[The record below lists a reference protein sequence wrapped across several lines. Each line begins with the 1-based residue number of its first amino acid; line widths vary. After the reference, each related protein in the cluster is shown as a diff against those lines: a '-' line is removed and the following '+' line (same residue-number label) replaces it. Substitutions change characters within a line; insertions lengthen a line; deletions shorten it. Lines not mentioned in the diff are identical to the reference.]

1 LRIRTSFAVVHSD
14 FVITMKRL
22 LGKIVDVRP
31 EELRAVL
38 LGFVFNFVVLG
49 SYYVVRPIRDDIAA
63 AGGIETLPWMYTGTL
78 VTMLVA
84 NALFSAIVARMS
96 RRQFIPIAYRFFMAN
111 LVIFYVL
118 MHTLTPAQNVWVGR
132 AFYVWVS
139 VFNLF
144 VVTLF
149 WAFMTD
155 VFNSE
160 QAKRLFAF
168 ISVGGSIGA
177 IVGPIIT
184 VTLVHKL
191 GAANLILVTAAMLE
205 AAPWCVKFFPT
216 EFARHPERQPRG
228 PVEATSKVAPR
239 DPSIPLRSARDD
251 RAAEQPIGGGILA
264 GITHVIRS
272 PYLLGICG
280 FVLLYTVTTTFS
292 YFQQTEITG
301 HQFQDRNAR
310 TAFFA
315 QLDLVVNT
323 LTLVLQLLITGHLMK
338 RVGVGVTLVTM
349 PVLSLIGF
357 LALGFAPT
365 LGLLAF
371 FQVARR
377 ATNFGLS
384 RPAREVLFTVL
395 RREDKYKAKSLID
408 TFVYRAGDQI
418 GAWSYSGLRALGLEL
433 TGISFVAVPLTALWC
448 GLCFWLGKKQ
458 SELALVQRQETQ
470 KPAVTT

>member
-1 LRIRTSFAVVHSD
+1 
-14 FVITMKRL
+14 MKRL
-22 LGKIVDVRP
+22 LQKIVDVRAN
-31 EELRAVL
+31 ELHA
-38 LGFVFNFVVLG
+38 LGLAFVFNFVVLG

-63 AGGIETLPWMYTGTL
+63 TGGIETLPWMYTGTL

-96 RRQFIPIAYRFFMAN
+96 RRRFIPIAYRFFMAN

-216 EFARHPERQPRG
+216 EFARDPERQPRN
-228 PVEATSKVAPR
+228 PVEATSKLAPPH
-239 DPSIPLRSARDD
+239 PSTALRSARDD
-251 RAAEQPIGGGILA
+251 RTAEEPIGGGILA

-323 LTLVLQLLITGHLMK
+323 LTLVLQLFITGHLMK
-338 RVGVGVTLVTM
+338 RLGVGITLVTM
-349 PVLSLIGF
+349 PLLSMVGF

-365 LGLLAF
+365 LGLLAV

-377 ATNFGLS
+377 ATNFGFT

-408 TFVYRAGDQI
+408 TFVYRTGDQI
-418 GAWSYSGLRALGLEL
+418 GAWSYSGLRALGLQL

-458 SELALVQRQETQ
+458 SALALVQRQETH
-470 KPAVTT
+470 KSVVRI

>member
-1 LRIRTSFAVVHSD
+1 
-14 FVITMKRL
+14 MKRL
-22 LGKIVDVRP
+22 LQKIVDVRAN
-31 EELRAVL
+31 ELRA
-38 LGFVFNFVVLG
+38 LGLAFVFNFVVLG

-63 AGGIETLPWMYTGTL
+63 TGGIETLPWMYTGTL

-96 RRQFIPIAYRFFMAN
+96 RRRFIPIAYRFFMAN

-216 EFARHPERQPRG
+216 EFARDPERQPRN
-228 PVEATSKVAPR
+228 PVEATSKLAPPH
-239 DPSIPLRSARDD
+239 PSTALRSARDD
-251 RAAEQPIGGGILA
+251 RTAEQPIGGGILA

-323 LTLVLQLLITGHLMK
+323 LTLVLQLFITGHLMK
-338 RVGVGVTLVTM
+338 RLGVGITLVTM
-349 PVLSLIGF
+349 PLLSMVGF

-365 LGLLAF
+365 LGLLAV

-377 ATNFGLS
+377 ATNFGFT

-408 TFVYRAGDQI
+408 TFVYRTGDQI
-418 GAWSYSGLRALGLEL
+418 GAWSYSGLRALGLQL

-470 KPAVTT
+470 KSVLTI

>member
-1 LRIRTSFAVVHSD
+1 
-14 FVITMKRL
+14 MKRL
-22 LGKIVDVRP
+22 LQKIVDVRAN
-31 EELRAVL
+31 ELRA
-38 LGFVFNFVVLG
+38 LGLAFVFNFVVLG

-63 AGGIETLPWMYTGTL
+63 TGGIETLPWMYTGTL

-96 RRQFIPIAYRFFMAN
+96 RRRFIPIAYRFFMAN
-111 LVIFYVL
+111 LVIFYIL

-216 EFARHPERQPRG
+216 EFARDPERQPRN
-228 PVEATSKVAPR
+228 PVEATSKLAPPH
-239 DPSIPLRSARDD
+239 PSTALRSARDD
-251 RAAEQPIGGGILA
+251 RTAEQPIGGGILA

-323 LTLVLQLLITGHLMK
+323 LTLVLQLFITGHLMK
-338 RVGVGVTLVTM
+338 RLGVGITLVTM
-349 PVLSLIGF
+349 PLLSMVGF

-365 LGLLAF
+365 LGLLAV

-377 ATNFGLS
+377 ATNFGFT

-408 TFVYRAGDQI
+408 TFVYRTGDQI
-418 GAWSYSGLRALGLEL
+418 GAWSYSGLRALGLQL

-458 SELALVQRQETQ
+458 SELALVQRQETH
-470 KPAVTT
+470 KSVVRI

>member
-1 LRIRTSFAVVHSD
+1 
-14 FVITMKRL
+14 MKRL
-22 LGKIVDVRP
+22 LQKIVDVRAN
-31 EELRAVL
+31 ELRA
-38 LGFVFNFVVLG
+38 LGLAFVFNFVVLG

-63 AGGIETLPWMYTGTL
+63 TGGIETLPWMYTGTL

-96 RRQFIPIAYRFFMAN
+96 RRRFIPIAYRFFMAN

-216 EFARHPERQPRG
+216 EFARDPERQPRN
-228 PVEATSKVAPR
+228 PVEATSKLAPPH
-239 DPSIPLRSARDD
+239 PSTALRSARDD
-251 RAAEQPIGGGILA
+251 RTAEQPIGGGILA

-280 FVLLYTVTTTFS
+280 FVLLYTITTTFS

-301 HQFQDRNAR
+301 HQFQDRSAR

-323 LTLVLQLLITGHLMK
+323 LTLVLQLFITGHLMK
-338 RVGVGVTLVTM
+338 RLGVGITLVTM
-349 PVLSLIGF
+349 PLLSMVGF

-365 LGLLAF
+365 LGLLAV

-377 ATNFGLS
+377 ATNFGFT

-408 TFVYRAGDQI
+408 TFVYRTGDQI
-418 GAWSYSGLRALGLEL
+418 GAWSYSGLRALGLQL

-458 SELALVQRQETQ
+458 SELALVQRQETH
-470 KPAVTT
+470 KSVVRI

>member
-1 LRIRTSFAVVHSD
+1 
-14 FVITMKRL
+14 MKRL
-22 LGKIVDVRP
+22 LQKIVDVRAN
-31 EELRAVL
+31 ELHA
-38 LGFVFNFVVLG
+38 LGLAFVFNFVVLG

-63 AGGIETLPWMYTGTL
+63 TGGIETLPWMYTGTL

-96 RRQFIPIAYRFFMAN
+96 RRRFIPIAYRFFMAN

-216 EFARHPERQPRG
+216 EFARDPERQPRN
-228 PVEATSKVAPR
+228 PVEATSKLAPPH
-239 DPSIPLRSARDD
+239 PSTALRSARDD
-251 RAAEQPIGGGILA
+251 RTAEEPIGGGILA

-323 LTLVLQLLITGHLMK
+323 LTLVLQLFITGHLMK
-338 RVGVGVTLVTM
+338 RLGVGITLVTM
-349 PVLSLIGF
+349 PLLSMVGF

-365 LGLLAF
+365 LGLLAV

-377 ATNFGLS
+377 ATNFGFT

-408 TFVYRAGDQI
+408 TFVYRTGDQI
-418 GAWSYSGLRALGLEL
+418 GAWSYSGLRALGLQL

-458 SELALVQRQETQ
+458 SELALVQRQETH
-470 KPAVTT
+470 KSVVRI

>member
-1 LRIRTSFAVVHSD
+1 
-14 FVITMKRL
+14 MKRL
-22 LGKIVDVRP
+22 LEKIVDVRAN
-31 EELRAVL
+31 ELRA
-38 LGFVFNFVVLG
+38 LGLAFVFNFVVLG

-63 AGGIETLPWMYTGTL
+63 TGGIETLPWMYTGTL

-96 RRQFIPIAYRFFMAN
+96 RRRFIPIAYRFFMAN

-216 EFARHPERQPRG
+216 EFARDPERQPRN
-228 PVEATSKVAPR
+228 PVEATSKLAPPH
-239 DPSIPLRSARDD
+239 PSTALRSARDD
-251 RAAEQPIGGGILA
+251 RTAEQPIGGGILA

-280 FVLLYTVTTTFS
+280 FVLLYTITTTFS

-301 HQFQDRNAR
+301 DQFQDRSAR

-323 LTLVLQLLITGHLMK
+323 LTLVLQLFITGHLMK
-338 RVGVGVTLVTM
+338 RLGVGITLVTM
-349 PVLSLIGF
+349 PLLSMVGF

-365 LGLLAF
+365 LGLLAV

-377 ATNFGLS
+377 ATNFGFT

-408 TFVYRAGDQI
+408 TFVYRTGDQI
-418 GAWSYSGLRALGLEL
+418 GAWSYSGLRALGLQL

-458 SELALVQRQETQ
+458 SELALGQRQETH
-470 KPAVTT
+470 KSVVRI

>member
-1 LRIRTSFAVVHSD
+1 
-14 FVITMKRL
+14 MKRL
-22 LGKIVDVRP
+22 LEKIVDVRVN
-31 EELRAVL
+31 ELRA
-38 LGFVFNFVVLG
+38 LGLAFVFNFVVLG

-63 AGGIETLPWMYTGTL
+63 TGGIETLPWMYTGTL

-96 RRQFIPIAYRFFMAN
+96 RRRFIPIAYRFFMAN

-216 EFARHPERQPRG
+216 EFARDPERQPRN
-228 PVEATSKVAPR
+228 PVEATSKLAPPH
-239 DPSIPLRSARDD
+239 PSTALRSARDD
-251 RAAEQPIGGGILA
+251 RTAEQPIGGGILA

-323 LTLVLQLLITGHLMK
+323 LTLVLQLFITGHLMK
-338 RVGVGVTLVTM
+338 RLGVGITLVTM
-349 PVLSLIGF
+349 PLLSMVGF

-365 LGLLAF
+365 LGLLAV

-377 ATNFGLS
+377 ATNFGFT

-408 TFVYRAGDQI
+408 TFVYRTGDQI
-418 GAWSYSGLRALGLEL
+418 GAWSYSGLRALGLQL

-458 SELALVQRQETQ
+458 SELALGQRQETY
-470 KPAVTT
+470 KSVVRI

>member
-1 LRIRTSFAVVHSD
+1 
-14 FVITMKRL
+14 MKRL
-22 LGKIVDVRP
+22 LQKIVDVRAN
-31 EELRAVL
+31 ELHA
-38 LGFVFNFVVLG
+38 LGLAFVFNFVVLG

-63 AGGIETLPWMYTGTL
+63 TGGIETLPWMYTGTL

-96 RRQFIPIAYRFFMAN
+96 RRRFIPIAYRFFMAN

-118 MHTLTPAQNVWVGR
+118 MHALTPAQNVWIGR

-216 EFARHPERQPRG
+216 EFARDPERQPRN
-228 PVEATSKVAPR
+228 PVEATSKLAPPH
-239 DPSIPLRSARDD
+239 PSTALRSARDD
-251 RAAEQPIGGGILA
+251 RTAEQPIGGGILA

-323 LTLVLQLLITGHLMK
+323 LTLVLQLFITGHLMK
-338 RVGVGVTLVTM
+338 RLGVGITLVTM
-349 PVLSLIGF
+349 PLLSMVGF

-365 LGLLAF
+365 LGLLAV

-377 ATNFGLS
+377 ATNFGFT

-408 TFVYRAGDQI
+408 TFVYRTGDQI
-418 GAWSYSGLRALGLEL
+418 GAWSYSGLRALGLQL

-458 SELALVQRQETQ
+458 SELALVQRQETH
-470 KPAVTT
+470 KSVVRI

>member
-1 LRIRTSFAVVHSD
+1 MTRVLN
-14 FVITMKRL
+14 
-22 LGKIVDVRP
+22 KIVDVRAD
-31 EELRAVL
+31 ELHA
-38 LGFVFNFVVLG
+38 LGLAFVFNFIVLG
-49 SYYVVRPIRDDIAA
+49 SYYVIRPIRDDIAA

-84 NALFSAIVARMS
+84 NALFSTIVARMS
-96 RRQFIPIAYRFFMAN
+96 RRRFIPIAYRFFMAN
-111 LVIFYVL
+111 LGIFYVL

-155 VFNSE
+155 VFNSQ

-184 VTLVHKL
+184 VTLVHRL

-216 EFARHPERQPRG
+216 EFARHPERN
-228 PVEATSKVAPR
+228 EAESKDPGKVTLKPASRHPSTVAP
-239 DPSIPLRSARDD
+239 DD
-251 RAAEQPIGGGILA
+251 KGAEQPIGGGVLA

-338 RVGVGVTLVTM
+338 RLGVGITLVTM
-349 PVLSLIGF
+349 PLLSMIGF

-365 LGLLAF
+365 LGLLAV

-377 ATNFGLS
+377 ATNFGFT

-418 GAWSYSGLRALGLEL
+418 GAWSYSGLRALGLQL

-448 GLCFWLGKKQ
+448 ALCFWLGKKQ

-470 KPAVTT
+470 KPAVTI

>member
-1 LRIRTSFAVVHSD
+1 
-14 FVITMKRL
+14 
-22 LGKIVDVRP
+22 
-31 EELRAVL
+31 
-38 LGFVFNFVVLG
+38 
-49 SYYVVRPIRDDIAA
+49 VVRPIRDDIAA
-63 AGGIETLPWMYTGTL
+63 TGGIVTLPWMYTGTL

-96 RRQFIPIAYRFFMAN
+96 RRRFIPIAYRFFMAN

-216 EFARHPERQPRG
+216 EFARDPERQPRN
-228 PVEATSKVAPR
+228 PVEATSKLAPPH
-239 DPSIPLRSARDD
+239 PSTALRSARDD
-251 RAAEQPIGGGILA
+251 RTAEQPIGGGILA

-323 LTLVLQLLITGHLMK
+323 LTLVLQLFITGHLMK
-338 RVGVGVTLVTM
+338 RLGVGITLVTM
-349 PVLSLIGF
+349 PLLSMVGF

-365 LGLLAF
+365 LGLLAV

-377 ATNFGLS
+377 ATNFGFT

-408 TFVYRAGDQI
+408 TFVYRTGDQI
-418 GAWSYSGLRALGLEL
+418 GAWSYSGLRALGLQL

-458 SELALVQRQETQ
+458 SELALVQRQETH
-470 KPAVTT
+470 KSVVRI

>member
-1 LRIRTSFAVVHSD
+1 
-14 FVITMKRL
+14 MKRL
-22 LGKIVDVRP
+22 LQKIVDVRAN
-31 EELRAVL
+31 ELRA
-38 LGFVFNFVVLG
+38 LGLAFVFNFVVLG

-63 AGGIETLPWMYTGTL
+63 TGGIETLPWMYTGTL

-96 RRQFIPIAYRFFMAN
+96 RRRFIPIAYRFFMAN

-216 EFARHPERQPRG
+216 EFARDPEHQPRDPAG
-228 PVEATSKVAPR
+228 VTSKVAR
-239 DPSIPLRSARDD
+239 DPSTVDRDD
-251 RAAEQPIGGGILA
+251 KSAEQPIGGGILA

-323 LTLVLQLLITGHLMK
+323 LTLVLQLFITGHLMK
-338 RVGVGVTLVTM
+338 RLGVGITLVTM
-349 PVLSLIGF
+349 PLLSMVGF

-365 LGLLAF
+365 LGLLAV

-377 ATNFGLS
+377 ATNFGFT

-408 TFVYRAGDQI
+408 TFVYRTGDQI
-418 GAWSYSGLRALGLEL
+418 GAWSYSGLRALGLQL

-458 SELALVQRQETQ
+458 SELALVQRQETH
-470 KPAVTT
+470 KPVVRI

>member
-1 LRIRTSFAVVHSD
+1 
-14 FVITMKRL
+14 MKRL
-22 LGKIVDVRP
+22 LQKIVDVRAN
-31 EELRAVL
+31 ELHA
-38 LGFVFNFVVLG
+38 LGLAFVFNFVVLG

-63 AGGIETLPWMYTGTL
+63 TGGIETLPWMYTGTL

-96 RRQFIPIAYRFFMAN
+96 RRRFIPIAYRFFMAN

-216 EFARHPERQPRG
+216 EFARDPERQLRNPA
-228 PVEATSKVAPR
+228 EATSKLAPPH
-239 DPSIPLRSARDD
+239 PSTALRSARDD
-251 RAAEQPIGGGILA
+251 RTAEQPIGGGILA

-323 LTLVLQLLITGHLMK
+323 LTLVLQLFITGHLMK
-338 RVGVGVTLVTM
+338 RLGVGITLVTM
-349 PVLSLIGF
+349 PLLSMVGF

-365 LGLLAF
+365 LGLLAV

-377 ATNFGLS
+377 ATNFGFT

-408 TFVYRAGDQI
+408 TFVYRTGDQI
-418 GAWSYSGLRALGLEL
+418 GAWSYSGLRALGLQL

-458 SELALVQRQETQ
+458 SELALVQRQETH
-470 KPAVTT
+470 KSVVRI

>member
-1 LRIRTSFAVVHSD
+1 
-14 FVITMKRL
+14 MKRL
-22 LGKIVDVRP
+22 LQKIVDVRAN
-31 EELRAVL
+31 ELRA
-38 LGFVFNFVVLG
+38 LGLAFVFNFVVLG

-63 AGGIETLPWMYTGTL
+63 TGGIETLPWMYTGTL

-96 RRQFIPIAYRFFMAN
+96 RRRFIPIAYRFFMAN

-216 EFARHPERQPRG
+216 EFARPPEHRPRDPAG
-228 PVEATSKVAPR
+228 VTSRVAPR
-239 DPSIPLRSARDD
+239 DPSTVARDD
-251 RAAEQPIGGGILA
+251 KSAEQPIGGGILA

-323 LTLVLQLLITGHLMK
+323 LTLVLQLFITGHLMK
-338 RVGVGVTLVTM
+338 RLGVGITLVTM
-349 PVLSLIGF
+349 PLLSMVGF

-365 LGLLAF
+365 LGLLAV

-377 ATNFGLS
+377 ATNFGFT

-408 TFVYRAGDQI
+408 TFVYRTGDQI
-418 GAWSYSGLRALGLEL
+418 GAWSYSGLRALGLQL

-458 SELALVQRQETQ
+458 SELALVQRQETH
-470 KPAVTT
+470 KSVVTI

>member
-1 LRIRTSFAVVHSD
+1 
-14 FVITMKRL
+14 MKRL
-22 LGKIVDVRP
+22 LQKIVDVRAN
-31 EELRAVL
+31 ELHA
-38 LGFVFNFVVLG
+38 LGLAFVFNFVVLG

-63 AGGIETLPWMYTGTL
+63 TGGIETLPWMYTGTL

-96 RRQFIPIAYRFFMAN
+96 RRRFIPIAYRFFMAN

-216 EFARHPERQPRG
+216 EFARDPERQPRN
-228 PVEATSKVAPR
+228 PVEATSKLAPPH
-239 DPSIPLRSARDD
+239 PSTALRSARDD
-251 RAAEQPIGGGILA
+251 RTAEQPIGGGILA

-323 LTLVLQLLITGHLMK
+323 LTLVLQLFITGHLMK
-338 RVGVGVTLVTM
+338 RLGVGITLVTM
-349 PVLSLIGF
+349 PLLSMVGF

-365 LGLLAF
+365 LGLLAV

-377 ATNFGLS
+377 ATNFGFT

-395 RREDKYKAKSLID
+395 QREDKYKAKSLID
-408 TFVYRAGDQI
+408 TFVYRTGDQI
-418 GAWSYSGLRALGLEL
+418 GAWSYSGLRALGLQL

-458 SELALVQRQETQ
+458 SELALVQRQETH
-470 KPAVTT
+470 KSMVRI

>member
-1 LRIRTSFAVVHSD
+1 
-14 FVITMKRL
+14 MKRL
-22 LGKIVDVRP
+22 LQKIVDVRAN
-31 EELRAVL
+31 ELRA
-38 LGFVFNFVVLG
+38 LGLAFVFNFVVLG

-63 AGGIETLPWMYTGTL
+63 TGGIETLPWMYTGTL

-96 RRQFIPIAYRFFMAN
+96 RRRFIPIAYRFFMAN

-118 MHTLTPAQNVWVGR
+118 MHTLTSAQNVWVGR

-216 EFARHPERQPRG
+216 EFARDPERQPRN
-228 PVEATSKVAPR
+228 PVEATSKLAPPH
-239 DPSIPLRSARDD
+239 PSTALRSARDD
-251 RAAEQPIGGGILA
+251 RTAEQPIGGGILA

-323 LTLVLQLLITGHLMK
+323 LTLVLQLFITGHLMK
-338 RVGVGVTLVTM
+338 RLGVGITLVTM
-349 PVLSLIGF
+349 PLLSMVGF

-365 LGLLAF
+365 LGLLAV

-377 ATNFGLS
+377 ATNFGFT

-408 TFVYRAGDQI
+408 TFVYRTGDQI
-418 GAWSYSGLRALGLEL
+418 GAWSYSGLRALGLQL

-458 SELALVQRQETQ
+458 SELALVQRQETH
-470 KPAVTT
+470 KSVVRI

>member
-1 LRIRTSFAVVHSD
+1 
-14 FVITMKRL
+14 MKRL
-22 LGKIVDVRP
+22 LQKIVDVRAN
-31 EELRAVL
+31 ELHA
-38 LGFVFNFVVLG
+38 LGLAFVFNFVVLG

-63 AGGIETLPWMYTGTL
+63 TGGIETLPWMYTGTL

-96 RRQFIPIAYRFFMAN
+96 RRRFIPIAYRFFMAN

-205 AAPWCVKFFPT
+205 AAPWCVKFFPF
-216 EFARHPERQPRG
+216 EFARDPERQPRN
-228 PVEATSKVAPR
+228 PVEATSKLAPPH
-239 DPSIPLRSARDD
+239 PSTALRSARDD
-251 RAAEQPIGGGILA
+251 RTAEQPIGGGILA

-323 LTLVLQLLITGHLMK
+323 LTLVLQLFITGHLMK
-338 RVGVGVTLVTM
+338 RLGVGITLVTM
-349 PVLSLIGF
+349 PLLSMVGF

-365 LGLLAF
+365 LGLLAV

-377 ATNFGLS
+377 ATNFGFT

-408 TFVYRAGDQI
+408 TFVYRTGDQI
-418 GAWSYSGLRALGLEL
+418 GAWSYSGLRALGLQL

-458 SELALVQRQETQ
+458 SELALVQRQETH
-470 KPAVTT
+470 KSVVRI

>member
-1 LRIRTSFAVVHSD
+1 
-14 FVITMKRL
+14 MKRL
-22 LGKIVDVRP
+22 LQKIVDVRAN
-31 EELRAVL
+31 ELRA
-38 LGFVFNFVVLG
+38 LGLAFVFNFVVLG

-63 AGGIETLPWMYTGTL
+63 TGGIETLPWMYTGTL

-96 RRQFIPIAYRFFMAN
+96 RRRFIPIAYRFFMAN

-216 EFARHPERQPRG
+216 EFARDPERQPRN
-228 PVEATSKVAPR
+228 PVEATSKLAPPH
-239 DPSIPLRSARDD
+239 PSTALRSARDD
-251 RAAEQPIGGGILA
+251 RTAEQPIGGGILA

-323 LTLVLQLLITGHLMK
+323 LTLVLQLFITGHLMK
-338 RVGVGVTLVTM
+338 RLGVGITLVTM
-349 PVLSLIGF
+349 PLLSMVGF

-365 LGLLAF
+365 LGLLAV

-377 ATNFGLS
+377 ATNFGFT

-408 TFVYRAGDQI
+408 TFVYRTGDQI
-418 GAWSYSGLRALGLEL
+418 GAWSYSGLRALGLQL

-470 KPAVTT
+470 KSVVRT

>member
-1 LRIRTSFAVVHSD
+1 
-14 FVITMKRL
+14 MKRL
-22 LGKIVDVRP
+22 LQKIVDVRAN
-31 EELRAVL
+31 ELRA
-38 LGFVFNFVVLG
+38 LGLAFVFNFVVLG

-63 AGGIETLPWMYTGTL
+63 TGGIETLPWMYTGTL

-96 RRQFIPIAYRFFMAN
+96 RRRFIPIAYRFFMAN

-168 ISVGGSIGA
+168 ISVGGSVGA

-216 EFARHPERQPRG
+216 EFARN
-228 PVEATSKVAPR
+228 PVEGTSRLAPR
-239 DPSIPLRSARDD
+239 DPSTPLRSARDD
-251 RAAEQPIGGGILA
+251 KTAEQPIGGGILA

-323 LTLVLQLLITGHLMK
+323 LTLVLQLFITGHLMK
-338 RVGVGVTLVTM
+338 RLGVGITLVTM
-349 PVLSLIGF
+349 PLLSMVGF

-365 LGLLAF
+365 LGLLAV

-377 ATNFGLS
+377 ATNFGFT

-408 TFVYRAGDQI
+408 TFVCRTGDPI
-418 GAWSYSGLRALGLEL
+418 GAWSYSGLRALGLQL

-458 SELALVQRQETQ
+458 SELALVQRQETH
-470 KPAVTT
+470 KSVVRI

>member
-1 LRIRTSFAVVHSD
+1 
-14 FVITMKRL
+14 MKRL
-22 LGKIVDVRP
+22 LQKIVDVRAN
-31 EELRAVL
+31 ELRA
-38 LGFVFNFVVLG
+38 LGLAFVFNFVVLG

-63 AGGIETLPWMYTGTL
+63 TGGIETLPWMYTGTL

-216 EFARHPERQPRG
+216 EFARDPERQPRN
-228 PVEATSKVAPR
+228 PVEATSKLAPPH
-239 DPSIPLRSARDD
+239 PSTALRSARDD
-251 RAAEQPIGGGILA
+251 RTAEQPIGGGILA

-323 LTLVLQLLITGHLMK
+323 LTLVLQLFITGHLMK
-338 RVGVGVTLVTM
+338 RLGVGITLVTM
-349 PVLSLIGF
+349 PLLSMVGF

-365 LGLLAF
+365 LGLLAV

-377 ATNFGLS
+377 ATNFGFT

-408 TFVYRAGDQI
+408 TFVYRTGDQI
-418 GAWSYSGLRALGLEL
+418 GAWSYSGLRALGLQL

-458 SELALVQRQETQ
+458 SELALVQRQETH
-470 KPAVTT
+470 KSVVTI

>member
-1 LRIRTSFAVVHSD
+1 MTRVLN
-14 FVITMKRL
+14 
-22 LGKIVDVRP
+22 KIVDVRAA
-31 EELRAVL
+31 ELRA
-38 LGFVFNFVVLG
+38 LGLAFVFNFVVLG

-96 RRQFIPIAYRFFMAN
+96 RRRFIPIAYRFFMAN
-111 LVIFYVL
+111 LVIFYAL

-191 GAANLILVTAAMLE
+191 GAANLILVTASMLE

-216 EFARHPERQPRG
+216 EFARVSERS
-228 PVEATSKVAPR
+228 EAQSKDPGKATLKSPPR
-239 DPSIPLRSARDD
+239 DPSAVAPDD
-251 RAAEQPIGGGILA
+251 KSAEQPIGGGILA

-301 HQFQDRNAR
+301 HQFQNRNAR

-338 RVGVGVTLVTM
+338 RLGVGVTLVTM
-349 PVLSLIGF
+349 PVLSMIGF
-357 LALGFAPT
+357 IALGFAPT
-365 LGLLAF
+365 LGLLAI

-377 ATNFGLS
+377 ATNFGFS

-408 TFVYRAGDQI
+408 TFVYRSGDQI

-448 GLCFWLGKKQ
+448 ALCFWLGKKQ
-458 SELALVQRQETQ
+458 SELALGQRQEMP
-470 KPAVTT
+470 KPAATT